1 LSRSGRSLR
10 RRLLLTLAVV
20 GLVQLLTVGLALAA
34 LLQLR
39 QDQQRLTVDLF
50 STLQDSS
57 AGFRTVIEIEEAAR
71 AYLTSGDQGALDRL
85 QAAQAPRPGAVDA
98 DELERRLQ
106 DDPEALQALA
116 QVRRAGAEWFSGLQ
130 PLIQAVQEQG
140 PDAVDGTVLAEER
153 RRFEQLNVAYDD
165 YLDEVTQARDDAFE
179 RLQRS
184 TNLLFAAVLLAVAS
198 ALAAGVLLSVALRR
212 WVTAPLEAL
221 GAETRTVREGDLQH
235 EVSVNGPPE
244 IAGLARDVDTMR
256 RGLVSQLAEVERAQ
270 SLLEQQAGDLRRSN
284 RDLEQFA
291 YVASHDLQEP
301 LRKVSSFCQML
312 QRRYHGQLDER
323 ADQYIDFAVD
333 GAKRMQ
339 ALIND
344 LLAFSRVGRMSEGF
358 TEVDLNDVLAQALR
372 ELDERVQETGAVLTA
387 DPLPVVTG
395 ERGLLLQLLLNLL
408 GNALKFAG
416 AAPPRV
422 HVCAQR
428 REDAWEI
435 AVHDEGIGIDPRYA
449 ERIFVIFQRLH
460 PKADYEGTGIGLALC
475 KKIVEHH
482 GGTIWLDAEPAE
494 TGGTGTTFR
503 WTLPFEPP
511 VREPAIEQQDDAP
524 QGAREDRAW
533 TTA

>member
-1 LSRSGRSLR
+1 LSGPGRSLR
-10 RRLLLTLAVV
+10 RRLLLALAAV
-20 GLVQLLTVGLALAA
+20 GLVQLLTVGLALAV

-57 AGFRTVIEIEEAAR
+57 AGIRTVVEIEDAAV
-71 AYLTSGDQGALDRL
+71 AYLTTGDDRALARL
-85 QAAQAPRPGAVDA
+85 QAVRAPRPDAADA

-106 DDPEALQALA
+106 GEPAALQALDR
-116 QVRRAGAEWFSGLQ
+116 VRSAGAEWSGGLQ
-130 PLIQAVQEQG
+130 PLVEVVQAQG
-140 PDAVDGTVLAEER
+140 PDAVGAPALAEQR
-153 RRFEQLNVAYDD
+153 QRFERLDAAYDD
-165 YLDEVTQARDDAFE
+165 YIDSVAEARDEAFE

-184 TNLLFAAVLLAVAS
+184 TTLMFVAVLLAVAS

-221 GAETRTVREGDLQH
+221 SAETRTVREGDLQH
-235 EVSVNGPPE
+235 EVAVTGPPE
-244 IAGLARDVDTMR
+244 IAGLAEDVDTMR
-256 RGLVSQLAEVERAQ
+256 RGLVSQLAEVVRAQ
-270 SLLEQQAGDLRRSN
+270 SLLEQQSQDLRRSN
-284 RDLEQFA
+284 QDLEQFA

-312 QRRYHGQLDER
+312 QRRYQGQLDER
-323 ADQYIDFAVD
+323 ADQYIGFAVD
-333 GAKRMQ
+333 GAQRMQ

-358 TEVDLNDVLAQALR
+358 TDVSLDDLLALALR
-372 ELDERVQETGAVLTA
+372 ELDGRVQETGAVVTS

-395 ERGLLLQLLLNLL
+395 ERQLLLQLLINLL

-416 AAPPRV
+416 DAPPRV
-422 HVCAQR
+422 HVSAR
-428 REDAWEI
+428 RADDAWEI
-435 AVHDEGIGIDPRYA
+435 SVHDDGIGIEPRYA

-460 PKADYEGTGIGLALC
+460 PKAQYEGTGIGLALC

-482 GGTIWLDAEPAE
+482 GGTIWLDTADARA
-494 TGGTGTTFR
+494 GGTGTTFR
-503 WTLPFEPP
+503 WTLPLEPP
-511 VREPAIEQQDDAP
+511 VRVPAPEQQDDAP
-524 QGAREDRAW
+524 LGVREESAW